1 MNSPFYD
8 TRGSLETMKQCQ
20 INDDNNNRQKLV
32 TKMREKGL

>member
-1 MNSPFYD
+1 MNSLFYD